1 MFNVNDTV
9 GRAIAG
15 GIIFTV
21 LSVSGRIVASYLEKI
36 RPNGILRSWLGE
48 IGSDARWLGFGVGL
62 TIGVGYALA
71 PWWSWVT
78 AIAKFLVWFQVILFV
93 ALCLVAFVSVS
104 AVAVSKSVQ
113 SSPQL
118 NNRDKTNYLTFIP
131 VAASVVKLVMWA
143 FSFVALLAVNG
154 IDITPIL
161 NISAV
166 ALAIFGFAGQDSL
179 KDILSTIKIF
189 WDRILYV
196 GTVVKY
202 PGQRQGVVTSITLW
216 NTTIKLDG
224 EVNAFFVVANRD
236 INKIV
241 VLSHPL

>member
-1 MFNVNDTV
+1 MISVHDAIR
-9 GRAIAG
+9 RAIVG
-15 GIIFTV
+15 GLVFSV
-21 LSVSGRIVASYLEKI
+21 LSVLGRIVGGRIEKTN
-36 RPNGILRSWLGE
+36 PVGVLRSWLAE
-48 IGSDARWLGFGVGL
+48 IGSDLRWLGFGLGA
-62 TIGVGYALA
+62 TIGLGYAIA
-71 PWWSWVT
+71 PWWGWTFPV
-78 AIAKFLVWFQVILFV
+78 AKFFVWFQIILFV
-93 ALCLVAFVSVS
+93 ALSLVAFVSVS
-104 AVAVSKSVQ
+104 AGFVSRSVQ
-113 SSPQL
+113 DNPQL

-131 VAASVVKLVMWA
+131 VAASVIKLFVWV

-202 PGQRQGVVTSITLW
+202 PGQRQGTVTSITLW
-216 NTTIKLDG
+216 NTTIRLDG
-224 EVNAFFVVANRD
+224 ESDAFFIVANRD
-236 INKIV
+236 INKIII
-241 VLSHPL
+241 LSHPL

>member
-15 GIIFTV
+15 GTIFTV
-21 LSVSGRIVASYLEKI
+21 LSVSGRVIASYLEKI

-71 PWWSWVT
+71 PWWIWVI
-78 AIAKFLVWFQVILFV
+78 AIAKLLVWFQLILFV
-93 ALCLVAFVSVS
+93 ALSLVAFVSGS
-104 AVAVSKSVQ
+104 AIAVSKSVQ
-113 SSPQL
+113 DNPQL

-131 VAASVVKLVMWA
+131 VASSVVKLVLWV

-196 GTVVKY
+196 GTIIKY
-202 PGQRQGVVTSITLW
+202 PGQRQGTVVSITLW
-216 NTTIKLDG
+216 NTTIRLDG
-224 EVNAFFVVANRD
+224 EPETFFVVANRD

-241 VLSHPL
+241 IVSHPL